1 MRIAVNTRLLLENTM
16 EGIARYNYESLK
28 RMVAAHPDDS
38 FYFIF
43 DRPYSKHFML
53 GENVHPI
60 VLFPPTRHPV
70 LMLYWFEWA
79 IYRLFKKLKPDVF
92 LSGDTYLSLRSD
104 IPTLLVCHDLAYIH
118 YPDHIPLSHRLYYRY
133 FFPRFHRKATEIIA
147 VSEFTK
153 NDIIQQYGISADK
166 ITVAYNA
173 GNGHFSPVPESTQI
187 HTRREFTGG
196 KPYFVYLGSIHPR
209 KNIENLIKGF
219 EQFKSKYGTDH
230 KLVILGRLAWNT
242 GTFLKTWK
250 NSPYKQDIIQT
261 QIPRKDLPR
270 YIGSAEALCYVSVFE
285 GFGIPILEGFEA
297 GVPVITSNVSS
308 MPEVAGN
315 AALLVD
321 PHDPG
326 SIQSAMYQLISTP
339 GLKSELI
346 EKGFQRLKYFNWQKT
361 AEILYDRLKKT
372 ASFPRMK

>member
-28 RMVAAHPDDS
+28 RMVAAHPEDS

-43 DRPYSKHFML
+43 DRPYSKNFIL

-60 VLFPPTRHPV
+60 VLFPPTRHPI
-70 LMLYWFEWA
+70 LMIYWFEWA
-79 IYRLFKKLKPDVF
+79 VYRLFKKLKPDVF
-92 LSGDTYLSLRSD
+92 LSGDTYLSLRTKV
-104 IPTLLVCHDLAYIH
+104 PTLLVCHDLAYLH
-118 YPDHIPLSHRLYYRY
+118 YPDHIPFSHRLYYRY
-133 FFPRFHRKATEIIA
+133 FFPKFHSKAAEIIA
-147 VSEFTK
+147 VSQFTK
-153 NDIIQQYGISADK
+153 NDIIQQYGISAGK

-173 GNGHFSPVPESTQI
+173 GNRHFYPIPESTQLQI
-187 HTRREFTGG
+187 RQDFTDG

-219 EQFKSKYGTDH
+219 ELFKSACRTDH

-242 GTFLKTWK
+242 GTFLKTW
-250 NSPYKQDIIQT
+250 NQSPFKQDIIQT

-270 YIGSAEALCYVSVFE
+270 YIGSAEALCYVSLFE
-285 GFGIPILEGFEA
+285 GFGIPIVEGFEA

-321 PHDPG
+321 PHDPE
-326 SIQSAMYQLISTP
+326 SIKSAMYQVATSP
-339 GLKSELI
+339 ELRKNLVG
-346 EKGFQRLKYFNWQKT
+346 KGFQRLKDFRWEKT
-361 AEILYDRLKKT
+361 AEILYEKLVKIKKDRPK
-372 ASFPRMK
+372 

>member
-28 RMVAAHPDDS
+28 RMVAAHPEDS

-43 DRPYSKHFML
+43 DRPFSKSFIL
-53 GENVHPI
+53 GDNVYPV
-60 VLFPPTRHPV
+60 VLFPPTRHPI
-70 LMLYWFEWA
+70 LMMYWFEWA
-79 IYRLFKKLKPDVF
+79 VFRFLNKLKPDVF
-92 LSGDTYLSLRSD
+92 LSGDTYMSLRSKV
-104 IPTLLVCHDLAYIH
+104 PTLLVSHDLAYLH

-133 FFPRFHRKATEIIA
+133 FFPKFHRKASEIIA
-147 VSEFTK
+147 VSEYTK
-153 NDIIQQYGISADK
+153 NDIIKQYGISADK
-166 ITVAYNA
+166 ITVAHNA
-173 GNGHFSPVPESTQI
+173 GNGHFFPVPESTKSQVRKDL
-187 HTRREFTGG
+187 TDG

-219 EQFKSKYGTDH
+219 EQFKSTYRTDH

-242 GTFLKTWK
+242 GSFLKTWNK
-250 NSPYKQDIIQT
+250 SPFKQDIIQT

-270 YIGSAEALCYVSVFE
+270 YIGSAEALCYVSLFE

-297 GVPVITSNVSS
+297 GVPVITSNISS

-321 PHDPG
+321 PLDPET
-326 SIQSAMYQLISTP
+326 IKSAMHQLVSIP
-339 GLKSELI
+339 ILRNELI
-346 EKGFQRLKYFNWQKT
+346 EKGYQRLKEFSWEKT
-361 AEILYDRLKKT
+361 AEILHDKLVKISIAREK
-372 ASFPRMK
+372 

>member
-1 MRIAVNTRLLLENTM
+1 MIIAVNTRLLLENTM

-28 RMVAAHPDDS
+28 RMVAAHPEDD

-43 DRPYSKHFML
+43 DRPYSKKFIF
-53 GENVHPI
+53 GDNVHPI
-60 VLFPPTRHPV
+60 VMFPPTRHPL
-70 LMLYWFEWA
+70 LMIYWFEWA
-79 IYRLFKKLKPDVF
+79 VYRLLKKLQPDVF
-92 LSGDTYLSLRSD
+92 FSGDTYLSLRSK
-104 IPTLLVCHDLAYIH
+104 IPTLLVSHDLAYLH

-133 FFPRFHRKATEIIA
+133 FFPIFHRKATEIIA
-147 VSEFTK
+147 VSQFTK
-153 NDIIQQYGISADK
+153 NDIIRQYGIDGDK

-173 GNGHFSPVPESTQI
+173 GNGHFFPIPESTQI
-187 HTRREFTGG
+187 EIRRDFTDG

-219 EQFKSKYGTDH
+219 EHFKSAYETDH

-242 GTFLKTWK
+242 GTFLKTW
-250 NSPYKQDIIQT
+250 NQSPFKQDIIQT

-270 YIGSAEALCYVSVFE
+270 YIGSSEALCYISLFE
-285 GFGIPILEGFEA
+285 GFGIPILEGFES

-321 PHDPG
+321 PHDPE
-326 SIQSAMYQLISTP
+326 SIKSAMFQIATSP
-339 GLKSELI
+339 ELRKNLV
-346 EKGFQRLKYFNWQKT
+346 EKGFHRLKDFSWEKT
-361 AEILYDRLKKT
+361 AEILYEKLVKIASKK
-372 ASFPRMK
+372 

>member
-1 MRIAVNTRLLLENTM
+1 MIIAVNTRLLLENTM

-28 RMVAAHPDDS
+28 RMVAAHPEDD

-43 DRPYSKHFML
+43 DRPYSKKFIL
-53 GENVHPI
+53 GDNVHPI
-60 VLFPPTRHPV
+60 VLFPPTRHPI
-70 LMLYWFEWA
+70 LMIYWFEWA
-79 IYRLFKKLKPDVF
+79 VSRLLKKLQPDVF
-92 LSGDTYLSLRSD
+92 LSGDTYLSLRSKT
-104 IPTLLVCHDLAYIH
+104 PTLLVSHDLAYLH

-133 FFPRFHRKATEIIA
+133 FFPKFHRKATEIIA

-153 NDIIQQYGISADK
+153 NDIIRQYRIEGER

-173 GNGHFSPVPESTQI
+173 GNGHFFPIPESTQI
-187 HTRREFTGG
+187 EIRRNFTDG

-219 EQFKSKYGTDH
+219 EQFKSAYGTDH

-242 GTFLKTWK
+242 GTFLKTW
-250 NSPYKQDIIQT
+250 NQSPFKQDIIQT

-270 YIGSAEALCYVSVFE
+270 YIGSAEALCYVSLFE

-321 PHDPG
+321 PHDPE
-326 SIQSAMYQLISTP
+326 SIKSAMHQIAISP
-339 GLKSELI
+339 ELRKNLV
-346 EKGFQRLKYFNWQKT
+346 EKGFQRSKDFRWEKT
-361 AEILYDRLKKT
+361 AEILHEKLVKIARKK
-372 ASFPRMK
+372 